1 MQSKYKLTPNLSNL
15 INEIRE
21 QYMGYTHEEFAEILN
36 IEQSASYYMCKNI
49 RMNSI
54 TPEKLLA
61 IFAVDYNTHL
71 FIRKRNA
78 MERLLDKAIEDGKIQ
93 PKMTLRKIFGNK
105 AKIVERKNPSL
116 CKPPIEIFTEQKC
129 LIDRKFFV
137 PNRYDAKIFDDE
149 LFPEEARYVKI
160 PTPSLLD
167 ELHKFSMGVIP
178 GKSEKEKETEK
189 KRLEKSKQELERI
202 QQHIIA
208 RIEKIISIQNQ
219 NYLKQEYWLFAL
231 YFLYKEVEIYNP
243 CYEFIKKCYLQNG
256 QKRIE
261 WLPIFKTLGR
271 NEHINNPFDYE
282 SEDCLYFRDNKEKE
296 ITKDNLPV
304 FYYKYKSSYKDGNS
318 KSLKKYFDNYYDEE
332 ICNACDGK
340 IKLVHLFSIVNQ
352 YYLNTEKTED
362 EAFKATCIK
371 LHQEKIE
378 IPLISKLEL
387 FVLPK
392 MKSDMDFTSDAFKFY
407 QYVDRY
413 FKRKT
418 INENETE
425 FIKFRDNFMTLGTR
439 LFDVIAVD
447 FEFIKKLSANY
458 DADLNEI
465 LKNATQKYKE
475 DKLIE

>member
-1 MQSKYKLTPNLSNL
+1 
-15 INEIRE
+15 
-21 QYMGYTHEEFAEILN
+21 MGYTHEEFAEILN

-49 RMNSI
+49 RMNTI

-105 AKIVERKNPSL
+105 AKIVEGKNPSL

-137 PNRYDAKIFDDE
+137 PNRYDAKIFDEE

-167 ELHKFSMGVIP
+167 ELHKFSMGIIP

-189 KRLEKSKQELERI
+189 ERLEKSKQELERI

-208 RIEKIISIQNQ
+208 RIEKIIFIQNQ

-256 QKRIE
+256 QKKIE

-271 NEHINNPFDYE
+271 NEHIKNPFDYE

-304 FYYKYKSSYKDGNS
+304 FYYKYKTSYKDGNS

-332 ICNACDGK
+332 ICNACGGK
-340 IKLVHLFSIVNQ
+340 IKLVHLFSIINQ
-352 YYLNTEKTED
+352 YYLSIGKTED

-371 LHQEKIE
+371 LYLERVELPFIKT
-378 IPLISKLEL
+378 LEL
-387 FVLPK
+387 FNLPERK
-392 MKSDMDFTSDAFKFY
+392 DAGSLNSETQNFC
-407 QYVDRY
+407 QYVAAY
-413 FKRKT
+413 FEDKIISDEEKGL
-418 INENETE
+418 
-425 FIKFRDNFMTLGTR
+425 IKFKDNFFTLSSR

-447 FEFIKKLSANY
+447 FKFIKKLNTSY
-458 DADLNEI
+458 DTELNEI
-465 LKNATQKYKE
+465 LNKTTQKYK
-475 DKLIE
+475 DDNLID